1 VNETTYVGMM
11 DVDYFPILQ
20 LTPDEPIEIIYDYH
34 DSTPYGYYDDTPD
47 DLLELLPLTPDITS
61 TTDGNH
67 LHCEVR
73 LVLEELGVL
82 TEEPE
87 QIDPNRDYEKEF
99 EVKQREVNRRSRQ
112 RRNARDASLNSLPSL
127 ANSEVTSAASS
138 AEPRRW
144 PQPHDMVFRRP
155 CHMHEITHDM
165 KDNATG
171 PLPGDLIAHPS
182 AYLYEE
188 TYR

>member
-1 VNETTYVGMM
+1 ML
-11 DVDYFPILQ
+11 DVEYIPILQ
-20 LTPDEPIEIIYDYH
+20 LTPDEPIELSCYLQEDHCNTNYD
-34 DSTPYGYYDDTPD
+34 YYDDTPD

-61 TTDGNH
+61 TNDSNR
-67 LHCEVR
+67 LHCETR
-73 LVLEELGVL
+73 LVFEELGVL

-87 QIDPNRDYEKEF
+87 PIDPNRDYEKEF
-99 EVKQREVNRRSRQ
+99 QVKQTELQENRRSRQ

-127 ANSEVTSAASS
+127 TTSEGTSAASS
-138 AEPRRW
+138 TERRRW
-144 PQPHDMVFRRP
+144 PQPHDMIARRP

-171 PLPGDLIAHPS
+171 PLTGDLIAHPS